1 MKKNTLFLTIF
12 HAMNEKQNPD
22 IKDKKANQSELTC
35 PVCDEKLIQEKCKIV
50 CRSEV
55 CVYRIIYNCSEF

>member
-1 MKKNTLFLTIF
+1 MDNNSDKETG
-12 HAMNEKQNPD
+12 
-22 IKDKKANQSELTC
+22 DKKEARSKMVC
-35 PVCDEKLIQEKCKIV
+35 PACGEELIQEKCKVI